1 MKRSAGNRKSIV
13 LSLTLTLLLSV
24 SGFAQSQ
31 PPANG
36 VKPYQ
41 LNRQKA
47 VQSTG
52 QRMDPLRQLNS
63 SLQALAAKVSPA
75 VVQVLVTG
83 YGTVE
88 GQNGS
93 NTALIARQRSL
104 GSGVIVSADGYI
116 MTNAHVVEG
125 AQKIEVVLTPPGDNS
140 DGPPPGIRT
149 DYTAHLLGVHKD
161 SDLALLKIDAT
172 GLPFLELDAKH
183 PAHQGELVIALGSP
197 EGLGNSVTM
206 GIVSSV
212 DRQPDPD
219 NPMIYVQTDA
229 PINHGNSG
237 GPLVDVDGY
246 LVGINTFI
254 LSESGG
260 SQGLGFAIPARIV
273 SFVYDR
279 LRRFGHVD
287 RSQIGAIAEGITPM
301 LAQGLHLPTN
311 TGVIVADVAP
321 DGPAEGAGLKIG
333 DIILSVDGRPTNT
346 LPRLYGTLYLH
357 PTDQPMIVEA
367 LRGKEKLTLRI
378 PVIPQKHMVDRL
390 ADVVD
395 PQKNLIEKLG
405 VLGVN
410 VSTDA
415 LQSLL
420 PDLRIKTG
428 VVIVARTAYGSI
440 VDVGLQ
446 PGDVIHAVNATPV
459 IALDDLRSNLAKLKS
474 GDAVVL
480 QIERNGTMDYL
491 PFEME

>member
-1 MKRSAGNRKSIV
+1 MMRFAGNSSTV
-13 LSLTLTLLLSV
+13 FLVFLFSLTAL
-24 SGFAQSQ
+24 GQSQ
-31 PPANG
+31 SPA

-52 QRMDPLRQLNS
+52 QRMDPLRQFND

-83 YGTVE
+83 YGPVE
-88 GQNGS
+88 SQSGN

-104 GSGVIVSADGYI
+104 GSGVIVSPDGYI

-125 AQKIEVVLTPPGDNS
+125 AQRIQIVLTPPGENS

-149 DYTAHLLGVHKD
+149 DYTAHLLGTHKE

-172 GLPFLELDAKH
+172 GLPFLSLDANH

-212 DRQPDPD
+212 DRQPEPD
-219 NPMIYVQTDA
+219 NPMIYIQTDA

-287 RSQIGAIAEGITPM
+287 RSQIGAVAESITPL
-301 LAQGLHLPTN
+301 LAEGLHLPTN
-311 TGVIVADVAP
+311 TGVIVADVTP
-321 DGPAEGAGLKIG
+321 DGPADTAGLKIG
-333 DIILSVDGRPTNT
+333 DIVLSVDGRPTNT

-357 PTDQPMIVEA
+357 PTDQVMNVEV
-367 LRGKEKLTLRI
+367 LRGNQKLALQV
-378 PVIPQKHMVDRL
+378 PVVPQQHMVDRL
-390 ADVVD
+390 LDVAD
-395 PQKNLIEKLG
+395 PQKNLVDKLG
-405 VLGVN
+405 ILGVD
-410 VSTDA
+410 VSSKA
-415 LQSLL
+415 LESLL
-420 PDLRIKTG
+420 SDLRVKTG
-428 VVIVARTAYGSI
+428 VVVVAKTAYGSI

-446 PGDVIHAVNATPV
+446 PGDVIHSVNGTPV
-459 IALDDLRSNLAKLKS
+459 IALEDLRSDLAKFKS
-474 GDAVVL
+474 GDAIVL

-491 PFEME
+491 PFELE

>member
-1 MKRSAGNRKSIV
+1 MKRFAGNRLAIAWTSVVV
-13 LSLTLTLLLSV
+13 LTALSCASL
-24 SGFAQSQ
+24 FAAAQQ
-31 PPANG
+31 G
-36 VKPYQ
+36 TKPYQ

-52 QRMDPLRQLNS
+52 QRMDPLRQFNS
-63 SLQALAAKVSPA
+63 SLQALTAQVSPA
-75 VVQVLVTG
+75 VVQILVTG
-83 YGTVE
+83 YGPVE
-88 GQNGS
+88 NQNGG

-104 GSGVIVSADGYI
+104 GSGVIVDPDGYI

-125 AQKIEVVLTPPGDNS
+125 AQRIEVVLTPPGENS

-149 DYTAHLLGVHKD
+149 DYTAHLLGVHKE
-161 SDLALLKIDAT
+161 SDLALLKIEAT
-172 GLPFLELDAKH
+172 GLPFLGLESGH
-183 PAHQGELVIALGSP
+183 PARQGELVIALGSP

-212 DRQPDPD
+212 DRQPDPA
-219 NPMIYVQTDA
+219 NPMIYIQTDA

-260 SQGLGFAIPARIV
+260 SQGLGFAVPARIV
-273 SFVYDR
+273 SFVYER
-279 LRRFGHVD
+279 LRKFGHVD
-287 RSQIGAIAEGITPM
+287 RSQIGAVVEGITPL
-301 LAQGLHLPTN
+301 LAEGLHLPTN
-311 TGVIVADVAP
+311 NGIIVADVVP
-321 DGPAEGAGLKIG
+321 EGPAETAGLKIG
-333 DIILSVDGRPTNT
+333 DIVLRVDGRPTNS

-357 PTDQPMIVEA
+357 PTDQPMTVEV
-367 LRGKEKLTLRI
+367 LRANQKLSLQI
-378 PVIPQKHMVDRL
+378 PVVPQKHIVDRL
-390 ADVVD
+390 LDIAD
-395 PQKNLIEKLG
+395 PQKNLIERLG

-410 VSTDA
+410 VSANA

-420 PDLRIKTG
+420 PDLRIKAG
-428 VVIVARTAYGSI
+428 VAVVAKTAYGSL

-446 PGDVIHAVNATPV
+446 PGDVIHTVNGIPV
-459 IALDDLRSNLAKLKS
+459 VALEDLRADLAKFRS

-480 QIERNGTMDYL
+480 QIERNGAMDYL